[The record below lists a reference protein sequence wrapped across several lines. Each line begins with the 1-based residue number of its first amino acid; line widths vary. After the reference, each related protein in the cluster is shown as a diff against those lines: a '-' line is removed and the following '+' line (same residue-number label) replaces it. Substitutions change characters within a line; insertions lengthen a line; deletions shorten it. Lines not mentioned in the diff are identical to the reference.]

1 MDLGFLYITLLGA
14 HRDVFGWCSCLDELR
29 IALGG
34 CIVTM
39 WVPLVRP
46 SPLIGC
52 LNRQPVAGDWWIWAS
67 HVFAWRLLWC
77 GMRIVLIWALSG
89 HVLVCLAVLT
99 LFSSLFYRGMVMG
112 RVHRSHCLIISYI
125 GLLFF
130 IRVFTHVCLLI
141 LEWLD
146 FVDWL
151 IDLLVDHFIGI
162 AASSRTCVSEI
173 MHQ

>member
-1 MDLGFLYITLLGA
+1 
-14 HRDVFGWCSCLDELR
+14 
-29 IALGG
+29 
-34 CIVTM
+34 
-39 WVPLVRP
+39 
-46 SPLIGC
+46 
-52 LNRQPVAGDWWIWAS
+52 
-67 HVFAWRLLWC
+67 
-77 GMRIVLIWALSG
+77 
-89 HVLVCLAVLT
+89 
-99 LFSSLFYRGMVMG
+99 MG
-112 RVHRSHCLIISYI
+112 RVHRSHCHI